1 MVKRK
6 ISGIKRKATT
16 IEGTQRYFLT
26 TNRIISHFKREND
39 KRIIKNLVIKKSDLK
54 NLLLA
59 TAAVHL
65 YHDMGM
71 RVTETKQNM
80 DQLTYEAISLS
91 EQKQKQILMSE
102 FEMILKDS
110 LNLEVDLLFKVIE
123 LENFF
128 ISSLIEQESVEITE
142 NEKERL
148 QKKLDTEIEIKIL
161 EIINQYPSFYFFDFI
176 GDLIGLTDQIKQ
188 DILDES
194 SSFKDLSIE
203 LEKKLLRE
211 EKEDNLIELSTLN
224 RIIKSVKDSFEFKS
238 YTELKT
244 QAMPIRMI
252 KKKII
257 VHETERLPIS
267 IKALKSFIEGNK
279 TKKVLIELINE
290 SFEQELDYEQFE
302 SKIFNYIK
310 ERFLEQLMKDPNDL
324 IYFLQSLSESGFED
338 IIYSINQ
345 LGIHDILNIMH
356 LNTEIYEK
364 SLSYLIRYNI
374 QKQDILALQKEDNIY
389 QKTIKLLCDLKSPFL
404 QKISNSQDFD
414 LVKLLFKEDPQS
426 KTLWSLIEE
435 RIGVNINDL
444 REFMR
449 KKQIIDKIFFQELK
463 LNNYDQIILL
473 VDFEEIL
480 NKLVKDIFLFI
491 LTKILR
497 QYSRIIEIYDKITN
511 DKGLFLLALK
521 KIDGTLESEEWIKI
535 KFEELII
542 KRIMN
547 RQEELTVVLNAQNQ
561 VFLVN
566 GFILAL
572 LLNRSLKNSIL
583 ALKNEPSK
591 IYGKIKPIV
600 LKADMISPISYCI
613 AYDLLKRFE
622 DYNSI
627 NKSKAI
633 KTIEAEKQ
641 EKREKFREIREK
653 QEESTFNWIEKKI
666 TSSLMGISRP
676 GINPNLFYWD
686 KKKDTRILAE
696 FIKVFSETG
705 GSPKQRFLEFFKD
718 AINLIRKLEPNFK
731 LIENEQLISDIDK
744 IIDHTLSQRTHHP
757 PTETEIDEILDGE
770 RVEISQKVAEKI
782 GQILDK
788 ALYYKFKNKRRTI

>member
-364 SLSYLIRYNI
+364 ALSYLIRYNI

-414 LVKLLFKEDPQS
+414 LVKLLYKEDPQI
-426 KTLWSLIEE
+426 KALWGLIEE

-444 REFMR
+444 KEFVR
-449 KKQIIDKIFFQELK
+449 KKQIVDKVFFQELK

-473 VDFEEIL
+473 IDFEEIL
-480 NKLVKDIFLFI
+480 NRYVKEIFLFV

-521 KIDGTLESEEWIKI
+521 KIDGTLESEGWIKI

-542 KRIMN
+542 KRIMS
-547 RQEELTVVLNAQNQ
+547 RQEELAVVLNAHNQ

-572 LLNRSLKNSIL
+572 LLNISLKNSIL
-583 ALKNEPSK
+583 ALKNDPSK
-591 IYGKIKPIV
+591 IYNNVKPIV
-600 LKADMISPISYCI
+600 LNADMISPISYCI

-622 DYNSI
+622 DYNFI

-633 KTIEAEKQ
+633 ETIEAEKQ
-641 EKREKFREIREK
+641 EEKQKFGRIREK
-653 QEESTFNWIEKKI
+653 QEESTFNWIERKI

-696 FIKVFSETG
+696 SIKIFSETG
-705 GSPKQRFLEFFKD
+705 GQPKQRFFKFFED
-718 AINLIRKLEPNFK
+718 AVNLIRKLEPNFK
-731 LIENEQLISDIDK
+731 LVDNEKLISDIDQ
-744 IIDHTLSQRTHHP
+744 IIDHVLSQRTHHP
-757 PTETEIDEILDGE
+757 PTEAEIDQILDGE
-770 RVEISQKVAEKI
+770 RVEISQNVAEKI

>member
-6 ISGIKRKATT
+6 ISGIKRKATA

-39 KRIIKNLVIKKSDLK
+39 RMIIRNLMEKKADLK

-65 YHDMGM
+65 YHNMGM
-71 RVTETKQNM
+71 RVIETKQNM
-80 DQLTYEAISLS
+80 NQLTFEAASLS

-102 FEMILKDS
+102 FEIVLKDS

-123 LENFF
+123 LENLF

-142 NEKERL
+142 NEKEKL

-161 EIINQYPSFYFFDFI
+161 DIINHYPSFYFYDFI

-188 DILDES
+188 EILDES

-203 LEKKLLRE
+203 LEKKIIRE

-224 RIIKSVKDSFEFKS
+224 RIINSVKSSFEFKS
-238 YTELKT
+238 YKELKL
-244 QAMPIRMI
+244 QAMPVRMI

-257 VHETERLPIS
+257 AYETERLPIS

-279 TKKVLIELINE
+279 TKRVMIELINE
-290 SFEQELDYEQFE
+290 SFEQELDYDQFE
-302 SKIFNYIK
+302 AKILNYIK
-310 ERFLEQLMKDPNDL
+310 EKFLEQLMKDPNDL
-324 IYFLQSLSESGFED
+324 IYFFQSLSESGFED
-338 IIYSINQ
+338 IIYLINQ
-345 LGIHDILNIMH
+345 LGIYDILNIMH

-364 SLSYLIRYNI
+364 ANSYFIRHNI
-374 QKQDILALQKEDNIY
+374 QKQDILALQKEGNIY
-389 QKTIKLLCDLKSPFL
+389 QKVIKLLCDLKSPFL
-404 QKISNSQDFD
+404 QKVSNSQDFD

-426 KTLWSLIEE
+426 KALWSLIEG
-435 RIGVNINDL
+435 RVGVNINDL

-547 RQEELTVVLNAQNQ
+547 RQEELTVVLNAHNQ

-572 LLNRSLKNSIL
+572 LLNKSLQNSIM

-591 IYGKIKPIV
+591 IYDKIKPIV

-676 GINPNLFYWD
+676 GINPNTFYWD

-705 GSPKQRFLEFFKD
+705 GPPKQRFFEFFKD
-718 AINLIRKLEPNFK
+718 AVNLIRKLEPNFK
-731 LIENEQLISDIDK
+731 LIENERLISDIDK
-744 IIDHTLSQRTHHP
+744 IIDHILSQRTHHP

-770 RVEISQKVAEKI
+770 RIEISQKVAEKI